1 MKNKILHILVYII
14 FNFLIYSSVS
24 SAEQFNFDVTE
35 IEILQNGN
43 VIKGLNKGSINT
55 NNGITIT
62 ADTFV
67 YNKSLNIL
75 TTNGNVKI
83 KDLKNNLEIY
93 AENIIYEKNKE
104 ILTTDK
110 NSKAILDSSKF
121 IYANTFKL
129 FSYLQIYVFFGI
141 SSVFYIGFKSLIM
154 GIENFSYLVLF
165 VSLLFNTFIFLL
177 ISMLRYYFPSMSIKY
192 D

>member
-1 MKNKILHILVYII
+1 MKNKILHILIYII

-24 SAEQFNFDVTE
+24 RSEQFNFDVTE

-43 VIKGLNKGSINT
+43 IIKGLNKGSINT

-75 TTNGNVKI
+75 TTNVNVII

-104 ILTTDK
+104 IITTNK
-110 NSKAILDSSKF
+110 N
-121 IYANTFKL
+121 
-129 FSYLQIYVFFGI
+129 
-141 SSVFYIGFKSLIM
+141 
-154 GIENFSYLVLF
+154 
-165 VSLLFNTFIFLL
+165 
-177 ISMLRYYFPSMSIKY
+177 
-192 D
+192 